1 MLHSSEELS
10 ERLGD
15 TSLQS
20 SLKSKVM
27 NIWLL
32 TPLLHSW
39 LAIIHDTERSVCVF
53 IAYYTFAKA

>member
-39 LAIIHDTERSVCVF
+39 LAIIRDTERSVCF
-53 IAYYTFAKA
+53 FYSLLHFC